1 MINHH
6 ETAVIEAA
14 RTVFRAHDMRDRTD
28 RLATLKAA
36 VDAYELHVTAEA
48 MYGPTT
54 RDRFAEALG
63 RLPGQ
68 SGTRAMRLL
77 VERFNGDPGLLAQV
91 SWSDVRSI
99 NGAGHQVIAAWCA
112 ALVHIGMPPRWAD
125 AAVAGLSDD
134 AYVSRLLANSAVLRG
149 Q

>member
-77 VERFNGDPGLLAQV
+77 VERFNGDPALLAAAY
-91 SWSDVRSI
+91 WIDVRAI
-99 NGAGHQVIAAWCA
+99 NGAGSTIIAAWIAVLDYIGLPAVWA
-112 ALVHIGMPPRWAD
+112 AEATAQMGGMAN
-125 AAVAGLSDD
+125 GLTQ
-134 AYVSRLLANSAVLRG
+134 YERILRG

>member
-77 VERFNGDPGLLAQV
+77 VERFNGDPALLARAP
-91 SWSDVRSI
+91 WHEVRSI
-99 NGAGHQVIAAWCA
+99 NGAGATVIAAWIA
-112 ALVHIGMPPRWAD
+112 VLDYVGLFPTWAGS
-125 AAVAGLSDD
+125 ATSQIAV
-134 AYVSRLLANSAVLRG
+134 VANGVAQYERILRG